1 MDNNDNIVVEGQDGE
16 NLEVYTNDRCPD
28 QPMIFKILCSK
39 DVDLDYVCD
48 CLQRISIEL
57 EKEKDYKEN
66 GNINKT
72 VKKIKEFNKDNR
84 FKMFYKFI
92 DDNGF
97 PPFPKNLLQCGKI
110 IDVTEDIE
118 KSIDFVEGVFVSN
131 DENNMFAKLDDKLI
145 EEYNLINKII
155 PYVAQKVRLKDDS
168 VLIILL
174 INPISTLNVERGFVT
189 FEKCE
194 NCIGIKL
201 T

>member
-1 MDNNDNIVVEGQDGE
+1 MDIHNIDVEGQGGE
-16 NLEVYTNDRCPD
+16 DLDVYTNDRYPD
-28 QPMIFKILCSK
+28 QPMIFKFLCSK

-66 GNINKT
+66 GNINET

-97 PPFPKNLLQCGKI
+97 PPFPKNLLQCGEI
-110 IDVTEDIE
+110 VNVTEDIE
-118 KSIDFVEGVFVSN
+118 KSINFVEGVFVSN
-131 DENNMFAKLDDKLI
+131 DENNMFAKLDDKFI
-145 EEYNLINKII
+145 EEYDLINKII

-174 INPISTLNVERGFVT
+174 VNPILILNVEQGFVT

>member
-1 MDNNDNIVVEGQDGE
+1 MSNNGNIVIEGTDGE
-16 NLEVYTNDRCPD
+16 NLDVYTNDRCPD
-28 QPMIFKILCSK
+28 QPMFFKFLCSK
-39 DVDLDYVCD
+39 DVDLNYVCY
-48 CLQRISIEL
+48 CLQRISIES

-72 VKKIKEFNKDNR
+72 VKKIKEFDKDNR
-84 FKMFYKFI
+84 FKMFYQFI

-97 PPFPKNLLQCGKI
+97 PPFPKNLLQCGNI
-110 IDVTEDIE
+110 INVTEDIE
-118 KSIDFVEGVFVSN
+118 KSIDFVEGIFVSN
-131 DENNMFAKLDDKLI
+131 NEENMFAKLDDKFI
-145 EEYNLINKII
+145 EEYDLINKII

-174 INPISTLNVERGFVT
+174 VNPILTLNVQQGFVT